1 MPRVLPKVEVLRR
14 NVVTKLEA
22 MNEQQL
28 VHVYEWLLQLE
39 LEQAVRDLSDEIA
52 ADEEPAGFRPKPSN
66 HPSESFGA
74 SILTDD
80 DHRDRHERF
89 AANFSPRSQTPDEFV
104 LRHLMGNIGA

>member
-39 LEQAVRDLSDEIA
+39 LEQAVRELSDGIA
-52 ADEEPAGFRPKPSN
+52 ADEDAGRL
-66 HPSESFGA
+66 G
-74 SILTDD
+74 I
-80 DHRDRHERF
+80 
-89 AANFSPRSQTPDEFV
+89 
-104 LRHLMGNIGA
+104 